1 MRISDWSSD
10 VCSSDLLFGEL
21 DRLDEIMRRI
31 EMEQRHEPAIDAHR
45 GHLIAALDRADQFDR
60 FAREGVGQPRDPAL
74 RAEHQPFERNI
85 VEPRE
90 QNGRASCRARVCQYV
105 SISGGAVSIKKK
117 KKNK

>member
-45 GHLIAALDRADQFDR
+45 GHLIAALDRTDQFDR
-60 FAREGVGQPRDPAL
+60 FAREGGGQPRDPAL
-74 RAEHQPFERNI
+74 RAEHQPFEHHT
-85 VEPRE
+85 VEPPE
-90 QNGRASCRARVCQYV
+90 QRATIPEDIADRTS
-105 SISGGAVSIKKK
+105 SGEGKESDIR
-117 KKNK
+117 